1 MRYHLKCCVIVNALI
16 ECKIAF
22 FKVVRQSL
30 KSFYDVKENC
40 HVLMKIL
47 SQTSSVLEQWKLDID
62 NAQWRF
68 CSKNILLPGFG
79 GLLLA
84 CSTNVKKLIFSLC
97 KSI

>member
-1 MRYHLKCCVIVNALI
+1 MQAGYFFLGLSSGF
-16 ECKIAF
+16 KIC
-22 FKVVRQSL
+22 
-30 KSFYDVKENC
+30 YDVKENC